1 MPKRA
6 FILQQTGEEIWAGF
20 CTQWESSGDH
30 LLEVEIEGSPE
41 AGAARLAWWE
51 GPYRLETRC
60 SAHGLIWVVG
70 DSGEKQTKSSWDACF
85 GAGHCIGCHYYTRH
99 DLEACVPITRVLAYS
114 RAVMWKNKS
123 ASHRRSFVFPAI
135 SKVSPQPWV
144 DKMTQQVE
152 ALAGKPEHLSSLQ
165 ILGCTLWEEKK

>member
-1 MPKRA
+1 
-6 FILQQTGEEIWAGF
+6 
-20 CTQWESSGDH
+20 
-30 LLEVEIEGSPE
+30 
-41 AGAARLAWWE
+41 
-51 GPYRLETRC
+51 
-60 SAHGLIWVVG
+60 
-70 DSGEKQTKSSWDACF
+70 
-85 GAGHCIGCHYYTRH
+85 
-99 DLEACVPITRVLAYS
+99 
-114 RAVMWKNKS
+114 MWKNKS